1 MSNTTAFI
9 LLVGGICFFLW
20 AATMTLILLGVPH
33 Q

>member
-9 LLVGGICFFLW
+9 MLVGGICFLLW
-20 AATMTLILLGVPH
+20 ALAITLQAFGVPH